1 MCRAAQLWYNVTMTF
16 GSYKV
21 VRELGKGGMSEVYE
35 VENVRLG
42 SRHALKLFTY
52 SGDVAEV
59 RDRFLAEGRLLAQL
73 SHPRIVRVTDVGV
86 DEASGRPY
94 LVMDLIVRASGE
106 PCTLADVPPGGADE
120 REIARWYEDLREGL
134 NFIHGKGVIHR
145 DLKLQNVLIGP
156 DGHAV
161 ITDFGISKITSKDLG
176 EKVDPVQ
183 TIVRLR
189 DGKNPLM
196 GSLGYMAPELEM
208 GQPASEASD
217 WYSLGVLVFKLLTG
231 VWYDAH
237 MAVRETLETYDPVW
251 LQILPK
257 LLHANPQGRECLSWT
272 ELKEAA
278 DEEAVFKAENELAAA
293 RTQKRC
299 VFRWACVMM
308 AAMTVALT
316 VLGVFGWRWRRD
328 GRDASSRLEAAEAQ
342 LREEC
347 QSFEEKSREDR
358 QAFEKT
364 LEEANRKWKA
374 KCEIPDFESVVRIPR
389 DVPSGDNDKYELAR
403 IDAWVLTHG
412 MFSDLKRGEIS
423 CDEAVQKLSDF
434 ARYAR
439 EGGLDKQFPTYLE
452 SKYSESDDDYDED
465 DYDENKDDED
475 EEVTVRKALVR
486 LLSDAVTNLQERVQQ

>member
-1 MCRAAQLWYNVTMTF
+1 MTF

-21 VRELGKGGMSEVYE
+21 LRELGRGGMSEVYE

-59 RDRFLAEGRLLAQL
+59 RDRFLAEGRLLSHL

-86 DEASGRPY
+86 DEATGRPY
-94 LVMDLIVRASGE
+94 LVMDLIVRDSGE

-134 NFIHGKGVIHR
+134 SFIHGKGVIHR

-278 DEEAVFKAENELAAA
+278 DEEAALKAEN
-293 RTQKRC
+293 
-299 VFRWACVMM
+299 
-308 AAMTVALT
+308 
-316 VLGVFGWRWRRD
+316 
-328 GRDASSRLEAAEAQ
+328 
-342 LREEC
+342 
-347 QSFEEKSREDR
+347 
-358 QAFEKT
+358 
-364 LEEANRKWKA
+364 
-374 KCEIPDFESVVRIPR
+374 
-389 DVPSGDNDKYELAR
+389 ELAR
-403 IDAWVLTHG
+403 IDAWVLTRD

-423 CDEAVQKLSDF
+423 CDEAVQELSDLVKC
-434 ARYAR
+434 AR
-439 EGGLDKQFPTYLE
+439 EDELDNQFPP
-452 SKYSESDDDYDED
+452 YDELEIYSGD
-465 DYDENKDDED
+465 FD
-475 EEVTVRKALVR
+475 VRNALVR
-486 LLSDAVTNLQERVQQ
+486 LLSDAMTNLQEGVQK

>member
-1 MCRAAQLWYNVTMTF
+1 MWYNVTVTF

-59 RDRFLAEGRLLAQL
+59 RDRFLAEGTLLARL

-278 DEEAVFKAENELAAA
+278 DEEAALKAENELAHAKAKTQRLHWAA
-293 RTQKRC
+293 GVL
-299 VFRWACVMM
+299 VFLLLASL
-308 AAMTVALT
+308 AMTVA
-316 VLGVFGWRWRRD
+316 FGLRWRNAG
-328 GRDASSRLEAAEAQ
+328 GRSVV
-342 LREEC
+342 
-347 QSFEEKSREDR
+347 
-358 QAFEKT
+358 
-364 LEEANRKWKA
+364 
-374 KCEIPDFESVVRIPR
+374 DFESVVRIPR
-389 DVPSGDNDKYELAR
+389 DVPSGDRNQYERAR
-403 IDAWVLTHG
+403 IDAWVLTRG

-439 EGGLDKQFPTYLE
+439 ESDLDKQFPEYVD
-452 SKYSESDDDYDED
+452 SKYSESDDEYNED
-465 DYDENKDDED
+465 D
-475 EEVTVRKALVR
+475 EEFTVRKALVR
-486 LLSDAVTNLQERVQQ
+486 LLSDAVTNLQERVRQ

>member
-1 MCRAAQLWYNVTMTF
+1 MTF

-59 RDRFLAEGRLLAQL
+59 RDRFLAEGTLLARL

-86 DEASGRPY
+86 DEVSGRPY
-94 LVMDLIVRASGE
+94 FVMDLIVQASGE

-120 REIARWYEDLREGL
+120 QEIARWYEDLREGL
-134 NFIHGKGVIHR
+134 AFIHGKGVIHR

-161 ITDFGISKITSKDLG
+161 ITDFGISKISNKDLG
-176 EKVDPVQ
+176 EKLDPVQ
-183 TIVRLR
+183 TIVRMR
-189 DGKNPLM
+189 DGKNPVM

-208 GQPASEASD
+208 GQSASMASD

-278 DEEAVFKAENELAAA
+278 EEEAAFKAENELAAA
-293 RTQKRC
+293 KSEKRHFYWTVGVFFLLLSVGFAVSMALGLRWKRTCER
-299 VFRWACVMM
+299 M
-308 AAMTVALT
+308 AAE
-316 VLGVFGWRWRRD
+316 
-328 GRDASSRLEAAEAQ
+328 SRMWQE
-342 LREEC
+342 
-347 QSFEEKSREDR
+347 
-358 QAFEKT
+358 
-364 LEEANRKWKA
+364 
-374 KCEIPDFESVVRIPR
+374 KCEIPDFESTVRIPR
-389 DVPSGDNDKYELAR
+389 DAPSEESDVIDDLTRDDFRLAR
-403 IDAWVLTHG
+403 IDAWVLTRDT
-412 MFSDLKRGEIS
+412 FSDLKKGVITR
-423 CDEAVQKLSDF
+423 DEAIKDLELLAKRA
-434 ARYAR
+434 AR
-439 EGGLDKQFPTYLE
+439 
-452 SKYSESDDDYDED
+452 DED
-465 DYDENKDDED
+465 LFSSDRFEFYDSLGD
-475 EEVTVRKALVR
+475 TAALAR
-486 LLSDAVTNLQERVQQ
+486 LLSGAVSNLQESVRK

>member
-1 MCRAAQLWYNVTMTF
+1 MTF

-52 SGDVAEV
+52 SGDVVEV

-94 LVMDLIVRASGE
+94 FVMDLIVQASGE

-134 NFIHGKGVIHR
+134 AYIHGKGVIHR

-161 ITDFGISKITSKDLG
+161 ITDFGISKIRSKDLG

-183 TIVRLR
+183 TIVRMR

-208 GQPASEASD
+208 GQSASEASD

-278 DEEAVFKAENELAAA
+278 DEEAAFKAEDELAGAKAKA
-293 RTQKRC
+293 RHLYWT
-299 VFRWACVMM
+299 VGVSLILLLASLAV
-308 AAMTVALT
+308 AVALG
-316 VLGVFGWRWRRD
+316 LRW
-328 GRDASSRLEAAEAQ
+328 
-342 LREEC
+342 
-347 QSFEEKSREDR
+347 KSDV
-358 QAFEKT
+358 
-364 LEEANRKWKA
+364 
-374 KCEIPDFESVVRIPR
+374 PDFESTVFIP
-389 DVPSGDNDKYELAR
+389 GDELDDESKYERAR
-403 IDAWVLTHG
+403 IDAWVLTRDI
-412 MFSDLKRGEIS
+412 FSDLKRGVIT
-423 CDEAVQKLSDF
+423 
-434 ARYAR
+434 R
-439 EGGLDKQFPTYLE
+439 EGAIEELRDLATRVEETTKQSDLGELE
-452 SKYSESDDDYDED
+452 VKFHYDDSYIYSE
-465 DYDENKDDED
+465 DDE
-475 EEVTVRKALVR
+475 VREALAS
-486 LLSDAVTNLQERVQQ
+486 LLRIAVTNLQERVQK

>member
-1 MCRAAQLWYNVTMTF
+1 MTF

-59 RDRFLAEGRLLAQL
+59 RDRFLAEGRLLSQL

-86 DEASGRPY
+86 DESSGRPY
-94 LVMDLIVRASGE
+94 FVMDLIVRASGE

-134 NFIHGKGVIHR
+134 TFIHGKGVIHR

-176 EKVDPVQ
+176 EKIDPVQ

-208 GQPASEASD
+208 GRPASEASD

-231 VWYDAH
+231 VWYDVH

-278 DEEAVFKAENELAAA
+278 DEEAALKAENELVRAKAKTRHLYWAAGVLVLLSLA
-293 RTQKRC
+293 SIA
-299 VFRWACVMM
+299 V
-308 AAMTVALT
+308 TVA
-316 VLGVFGWRWRRD
+316 FGLRWRNSG
-328 GRDASSRLEAAEAQ
+328 GRLAAE
-342 LREEC
+342 
-347 QSFEEKSREDR
+347 
-358 QAFEKT
+358 
-364 LEEANRKWKA
+364 NRAMQA

-389 DVPSGDNDKYELAR
+389 NVPSGENKQYELAR
-403 IDAWVLTHG
+403 IDAWVLTHD

-423 CDEAVQKLSDF
+423 CDEAVQELSDL
-434 ARYAR
+434 AKSAGKDDD
-439 EGGLDKQFPTYLE
+439 ELDNQFPP
-452 SKYSESDDDYDED
+452 YDELEI
-465 DYDENKDDED
+465 YSGNF
-475 EEVTVRKALVR
+475 EVREALAR
-486 LLSDAVTNLQERVQQ
+486 MLSDAVTNLQERVQQ

>member
-1 MCRAAQLWYNVTMTF
+1 MCRAAQLWYNVAMTF

-21 VRELGKGGMSEVYE
+21 VRALGKGGMSEVYE

-94 LVMDLIVRASGE
+94 FVMDLVVRASGE

-134 NFIHGKGVIHR
+134 TFIHGKGVIHR

-161 ITDFGISKITSKDLG
+161 ITDFGISKIRSGDLG

-237 MAVRETLETYDPVW
+237 MAVTETLETYDPVW

-278 DEEAVFKAENELAAA
+278 DEAAAFKSENELARAKAKTRHLYWAA
-293 RTQKRC
+293 G
-299 VFRWACVMM
+299 VLVLLLLASLAV
-308 AAMTVALT
+308 TVA
-316 VLGVFGWRWRRD
+316 FGLRWRNSG
-328 GRDASSRLEAAEAQ
+328 GRSVV
-342 LREEC
+342 
-347 QSFEEKSREDR
+347 
-358 QAFEKT
+358 
-364 LEEANRKWKA
+364 
-374 KCEIPDFESVVRIPR
+374 DFESVFRIPR
-389 DVPSGDNDKYELAR
+389 DVPSGDRNQYERAR
-403 IDAWVLTHG
+403 IDAWVLTRG
-412 MFSDLKRGEIS
+412 MFSDLNRGEIS

-439 EGGLDKQFPTYLE
+439 ESNLDKQFPEYVD
-452 SKYSESDDDYDED
+452 SKYSESDDEYNED
-465 DYDENKDDED
+465 D
-475 EEVTVRKALVR
+475 EEFTVRKALVR

>member
-1 MCRAAQLWYNVTMTF
+1 MTF

-59 RDRFLAEGRLLAQL
+59 RDRFLAEGTLLARL

-94 LVMDLIVRASGE
+94 FVMDLIVQASGE

-120 REIARWYEDLREGL
+120 QEIARWYEDLREGL
-134 NFIHGKGVIHR
+134 AFIHGKGVIHR

-161 ITDFGISKITSKDLG
+161 ITDFGISKISNKDLG
-176 EKVDPVQ
+176 EKLDPVQ
-183 TIVRLR
+183 TIVRMR
-189 DGKNPLM
+189 DGKNPVM

-208 GQPASEASD
+208 GQSASMASD

-251 LQILPK
+251 LEILPK

-278 DEEAVFKAENELAAA
+278 DEEAAFKAESELAAA
-293 RTQKRC
+293 KEAKSSVC
-299 VFRWACVMM
+299 WAAGVFFGILL
-308 AAMTVALT
+308 VALAAS
-316 VLGVFGWRWRRD
+316 VICCIRWKRASEQWAAD
-328 GRDASSRLEAAEAQ
+328 GRAWRA
-342 LREEC
+342 R
-347 QSFEEKSREDR
+347 
-358 QAFEKT
+358 
-364 LEEANRKWKA
+364 
-374 KCEIPDFESVVRIPR
+374 CEIPDFESTVRIPR
-389 DVPSGDNDKYELAR
+389 NVPTEDGDASDEPTRDDYRLAR
-403 IDAWVLTHG
+403 IDAWVLTHSI
-412 MFSDLKRGEIS
+412 FSDLKRGLITRENAIQEL
-423 CDEAVQKLSDF
+423 DELAKRA
-434 ARYAR
+434 AR
-439 EGGLDKQFPTYLE
+439 
-452 SKYSESDDDYDED
+452 
-465 DYDENKDDED
+465 DDELFTGERFEFYD
-475 EEVTVRKALVR
+475 SLGDASALAR
-486 LLSDAVTNLQERVQQ
+486 LLSGAVSNLQERAPQ

>member
-1 MCRAAQLWYNVTMTF
+1 MWYNVTVTF

-59 RDRFLAEGRLLAQL
+59 RDRFLAEGRLLSQL

-278 DEEAVFKAENELAAA
+278 DEEAALKAENELARAKAKMRHLYWAA
-293 RTQKRC
+293 GAL
-299 VFRWACVMM
+299 VLLLLASLAV
-308 AAMTVALT
+308 TVA
-316 VLGVFGWRWRRD
+316 FGLRWRNSC
-328 GRDASSRLEAAEAQ
+328 GRSVV
-342 LREEC
+342 
-347 QSFEEKSREDR
+347 
-358 QAFEKT
+358 
-364 LEEANRKWKA
+364 
-374 KCEIPDFESVVRIPR
+374 DFESVVRIPR
-389 DVPSGDNDKYELAR
+389 DVPSGDRNQYERAR
-403 IDAWVLTHG
+403 IDAWVLTRG

-439 EGGLDKQFPTYLE
+439 ESDLDKQFPEYVD
-452 SKYSESDDDYDED
+452 SKYSESDDEYNED
-465 DYDENKDDED
+465 D
-475 EEVTVRKALVR
+475 EEFTVRKALVR

>member
-1 MCRAAQLWYNVTMTF
+1 MTF

-52 SGDVAEV
+52 SGDVVEV

-94 LVMDLIVRASGE
+94 FVMDLIVQASGE

-134 NFIHGKGVIHR
+134 AYIHGKGVIHR

-161 ITDFGISKITSKDLG
+161 ITDFGISKIRSKDLG

-183 TIVRLR
+183 TIVRMR

-208 GQPASEASD
+208 GQSASEASD

-278 DEEAVFKAENELAAA
+278 DEEAAIKAEDELAGAKAKA
-293 RTQKRC
+293 RHLYWT
-299 VFRWACVMM
+299 VGVSLILLLASLAV
-308 AAMTVALT
+308 TVALG
-316 VLGVFGWRWRRD
+316 LRRE
-328 GRDASSRLEAAEAQ
+328 S
-342 LREEC
+342 
-347 QSFEEKSREDR
+347 
-358 QAFEKT
+358 
-364 LEEANRKWKA
+364 
-374 KCEIPDFESVVRIPR
+374 EIPDFDSTVRIPQN
-389 DVPSGDNDKYELAR
+389 VLPSKSEQYELAR
-403 IDAWVLTHG
+403 IDAWVLTHDI
-412 MFSDLKRGEIS
+412 FSNLKRGEIS
-423 CDEAVQKLSDF
+423 CNEAVQQLDNLAKCAIKEKAEQNEQNEQTEQDEQNEQDTLE
-434 ARYAR
+434 AR
-439 EGGLDKQFPTYLE
+439 FP
-452 SKYSESDDDYDED
+452 DYDELKK
-465 DYDENKDDED
+465 YSIED
-475 EEVTVRKALVR
+475 SDQEVLDALVQM
-486 LLSDAVTNLQERVQQ
+486 LSNAVTNLQERVQK

>member
-1 MCRAAQLWYNVTMTF
+1 MWYNVTVTF

-237 MAVRETLETYDPVW
+237 MAVTETLETYDPVW

-278 DEEAVFKAENELAAA
+278 DEEAAFKAENELARAKAKMRHLYWAA
-293 RTQKRC
+293 GAL
-299 VFRWACVMM
+299 VLLLLASLAV
-308 AAMTVALT
+308 TVA
-316 VLGVFGWRWRRD
+316 FGLRWRNSS
-328 GRDASSRLEAAEAQ
+328 GRLAAENCALQ
-342 LREEC
+342 
-347 QSFEEKSREDR
+347 
-358 QAFEKT
+358 
-364 LEEANRKWKA
+364 A

-389 DVPSGDNDKYELAR
+389 NVPSGENKQYELAR
-403 IDAWVLTHG
+403 IDAWVLTHD

-423 CDEAVQKLSDF
+423 CDEAVQELSYL
-434 ARYAR
+434 AKCAR
-439 EGGLDKQFPTYLE
+439 EDDLDNQFPP
-452 SKYSESDDDYDED
+452 YDELEIYSGD
-465 DYDENKDDED
+465 FD
-475 EEVTVRKALVR
+475 VRNALVR
-486 LLSDAVTNLQERVQQ
+486 LLSDAVTNLRERVRQ

>member
-1 MCRAAQLWYNVTMTF
+1 MTF

-35 VENVRLG
+35 VEDVRLG

-52 SGDVAEV
+52 NGDVAEV
-59 RDRFLAEGRLLAQL
+59 RDRFLAEGRLLSHL

-94 LVMDLIVRASGE
+94 FVMDLVVRASGE

-134 NFIHGKGVIHR
+134 TFIHGKGVIHR

-161 ITDFGISKITSKDLG
+161 ITDFGISKIRSKDLG

-208 GQPASEASD
+208 GQSASEASD
-217 WYSLGVLVFKLLTG
+217 WYSLGVLIFKLLTG

-237 MAVRETLETYDPVW
+237 MAMNETLETYDPVW
-251 LQILPK
+251 LQILPR

-278 DEEAVFKAENELAAA
+278 DEASALKAENELARAKAKTRHLYWAA
-293 RTQKRC
+293 G
-299 VFRWACVMM
+299 VLVLLLLASLAV
-308 AAMTVALT
+308 TVA
-316 VLGVFGWRWRRD
+316 FGLRWRNSG
-328 GRDASSRLEAAEAQ
+328 GRLAAE
-342 LREEC
+342 
-347 QSFEEKSREDR
+347 
-358 QAFEKT
+358 
-364 LEEANRKWKA
+364 NRALQA

-389 DVPSGDNDKYELAR
+389 NVPSGENKQYELAR
-403 IDAWVLTHG
+403 IDAWVLTHD

-423 CDEAVQKLSDF
+423 CDEAVQELSDL
-434 ARYAR
+434 AKCAR
-439 EGGLDKQFPTYLE
+439 EDDLDNQFPPYEELE
-452 SKYSESDDDYDED
+452 IYSGDFD
-465 DYDENKDDED
+465 
-475 EEVTVRKALVR
+475 VRNALVR
-486 LLSDAVTNLQERVQQ
+486 LLSDAVTNLRERVRQ

>member
-1 MCRAAQLWYNVTMTF
+1 MWYNVTVTF

-59 RDRFLAEGRLLAQL
+59 RDRFLAEGRLLARL

-251 LQILPK
+251 LQILPR

-278 DEEAVFKAENELAAA
+278 DEEAVFKAENELARAKAKMRHLYWAA
-293 RTQKRC
+293 GAL
-299 VFRWACVMM
+299 VLLLLASLAV
-308 AAMTVALT
+308 TVA
-316 VLGVFGWRWRRD
+316 FGLRWRNSC
-328 GRDASSRLEAAEAQ
+328 GRSVV
-342 LREEC
+342 
-347 QSFEEKSREDR
+347 
-358 QAFEKT
+358 
-364 LEEANRKWKA
+364 
-374 KCEIPDFESVVRIPR
+374 DFESVVRIPR
-389 DVPSGDNDKYELAR
+389 DVPSGDRKRYELAR
-403 IDAWVLTHG
+403 IDAWVLTRD
-412 MFSDLKRGEIS
+412 MFAGLKEGEIS
-423 CDEAVQKLSDF
+423 CDEAVQTLSDL
-434 ARYAR
+434 AKRANDDD
-439 EGGLDKQFPTYLE
+439 LDKQFLQYDELT
-452 SKYSESDDDYDED
+452 KYSSEYDE
-465 DYDENKDDED
+465 
-475 EEVTVRKALVR
+475 EELNVQKALVR
-486 LLSDAVTNLQERVQQ
+486 LLSEAVTNLQERVRQ

>member
-1 MCRAAQLWYNVTMTF
+1 
-16 GSYKV
+16 
-21 VRELGKGGMSEVYE
+21 MSEVYE

-94 LVMDLIVRASGE
+94 FVMDLVVRASGE

-134 NFIHGKGVIHR
+134 TFIHGKGVIHR

-161 ITDFGISKITSKDLG
+161 ITDFGISKIRSGDLG

-183 TIVRLR
+183 TIVRMR

-272 ELKEAA
+272 ELKAA
-278 DEEAVFKAENELAAA
+278 EDEEAAFKAENELAAA
-293 RTQKRC
+293 RTQKRR
-299 VFRWACVMM
+299 VFWGACVMM

-316 VLGVFGWRWRRD
+316 VLGVFSWRWRRD
-328 GRDASSRLEAAEAQ
+328 GLGASSRLE
-342 LREEC
+342 
-347 QSFEEKSREDR
+347 
-358 QAFEKT
+358 
-364 LEEANRKWKA
+364 
-374 KCEIPDFESVVRIPR
+374 EIPDFESIIRIPR
-389 DVPSGDNDKYELAR
+389 NVPSGENKQYELAR
-403 IDAWVLTHG
+403 IDAWVLTHD

-423 CDEAVQKLSDF
+423 CNEAVQELDDLAKCAMMED
-434 ARYAR
+434 
-439 EGGLDKQFPTYLE
+439 GLDNQFP
-452 SKYSESDDDYDED
+452 SYDELEIYSSD
-465 DYDENKDDED
+465 AE
-475 EEVTVRKALVR
+475 VRKALAR
-486 LLSDAVTNLQERVQQ
+486 LLSDAVTNLQERVQK

>member
-1 MCRAAQLWYNVTMTF
+1 MWYNVTVTF

-278 DEEAVFKAENELAAA
+278 DEEAALKAENELARAKAKTRHLYWAA
-293 RTQKRC
+293 GVL
-299 VFRWACVMM
+299 VFLLLASL
-308 AAMTVALT
+308 AMTVA
-316 VLGVFGWRWRRD
+316 FGLRWRNAG
-328 GRDASSRLEAAEAQ
+328 GRSVV
-342 LREEC
+342 
-347 QSFEEKSREDR
+347 
-358 QAFEKT
+358 
-364 LEEANRKWKA
+364 
-374 KCEIPDFESVVRIPR
+374 DFESVVRIPR
-389 DVPSGDNDKYELAR
+389 DVPSGDRNQYERAR
-403 IDAWVLTHG
+403 IDAWVLTRG

-439 EGGLDKQFPTYLE
+439 ESDLDKQFPEYVD
-452 SKYSESDDDYDED
+452 SKYSESDDEYNED
-465 DYDENKDDED
+465 D
-475 EEVTVRKALVR
+475 EEFTVRKALVR